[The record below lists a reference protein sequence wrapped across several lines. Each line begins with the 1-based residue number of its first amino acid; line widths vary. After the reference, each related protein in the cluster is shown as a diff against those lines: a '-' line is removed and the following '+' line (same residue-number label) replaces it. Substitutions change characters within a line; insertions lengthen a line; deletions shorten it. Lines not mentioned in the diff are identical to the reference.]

1 VYIASLESER
11 SCIYVCCIHTA
22 PFYVLYCF
30 VHHCLSF
37 CLFKLLIAFSLL
49 RITACDSPVGI
60 FKLYLHLKFS
70 RLFVFIIRCLWP
82 LSNRK
87 VTSHVLFRSFASLPK
102 IFLLNFGTVPTVSYI
117 FCFSFNQHA
126 EHYDRCC

>member
-1 VYIASLESER
+1 MSKICLPSRFSEVL
-11 SCIYVCCIHTA
+11 SVLFCTVLSSIVCH
-22 PFYVLYCF
+22 F
-30 VHHCLSF
+30 VF
-37 CLFKLLIAFSLL
+37 FQLLIAFSLL

-87 VTSHVLFRSFASLPK
+87 VTSHVLFRSFASLPT